1 MTLTTT
7 VLQVSLMSCF
17 GRHEA
22 HCGDSVG
29 YSHVSR
35 TDALQSLLSD
45 HSHTSEAHHP
55 HDWPESDNPIHAKH
69 AALRGVW

>member
-7 VLQVSLMSCF
+7 IHQVHITSCF

-45 HSHTSEAHHP
+45 ETHDSRAHHP
-55 HDWPESDNPIHAKH
+55 HDWPERGTATHATY
-69 AALRGVW
+69 AMLRML

>member
-1 MTLTTT
+1 MIHHVWL
-7 VLQVSLMSCF
+7 LSCF

-22 HCGDSVG
+22 HCDDSVG

-45 HSHTSEAHHP
+45 EQHDSRAHHP
-55 HDWPESDNPIHAKH
+55 YDWPERGTPLHASM
-69 AALRGVW
+69 ALLRGVK

>member
-1 MTLTTT
+1 MKPAFGGAMP
-7 VLQVSLMSCF
+7 VYIMSCF

-35 TDALQSLLSD
+35 TDALQNLLLD
-45 HSHTSEAHHP
+45 GSHAHHP
-55 HDWPESDNPIHAKH
+55 HDWPERGTPLHATI
-69 AALRGVW
+69 ALLRGVL